1 MQLEV
6 NSGNQVTS
14 GTRLVNPENND
25 YSSKF
30 EYSHMFKDDESI
42 TDNRNNSN
50 RNHYDGNHY
59 NGDNSES
66 AAGPTDN
73 AKGMRET

>member
-42 TDNRNNSN
+42 TDNRNNS
-50 RNHYDGNHY
+50 
-59 NGDNSES
+59 ES

>member
-50 RNHYDGNHY
+50 RN
-59 NGDNSES
+59 NSES

>member
-42 TDNRNNSN
+42 TDNRKNSN
-50 RNHYDGNHY
+50 GN
-59 NGDNSES
+59 NSES